1 MSVASAVAFDLS
13 VYIPIVN
20 SLSEQQI
27 LEIFWN
33 EFIGS
38 VKRVDFFDAPNG
50 NKSAFVH
57 LHYWFEFKK
66 FEIWD
71 RINTYG
77 SYRCMYNGNTNYLIL
92 RKMTCDPIPETTM
105 NIHQVAALLSEH
117 TAKIAELETIIA
129 QQAVN
134 ISNYEQ
140 LISGTAVAA
149 NIWNHELMGEE
160 DSLVSPRWEEEDDSG
175 MVCVEPEEEEEE
187 EEDFAM
193 DCEETRSTSSGSG
206 SSSSNVS
213 EGSISRRMQ
222 MSMELCGNN

>member
-1 MSVASAVAFDLS
+1 MSVAAAVAFDLS

-27 LEIFWN
+27 VEIFWN

-117 TAKIAELETIIA
+117 TAKIAELEAKVAEQAEIIA
-129 QQAVN
+129 
-134 ISNYEQ
+134 NYEQ
-140 LISGTAVAA
+140 QQELGLGT
-149 NIWNHELMGEE
+149 WNHELIDPDDMEKLM
-160 DSLVSPRWEEEDDSG
+160 DSLISPRW
-175 MVCVEPEEEEEE
+175 PEEEENDSDMVCVHP
-187 EEDFAM
+187 EDS
-193 DCEETRSTSSGSG
+193 DETKSTGSG
-206 SSSSNVS
+206 DGSTGS
-213 EGSISRRMQ
+213 ETSISKRMQ
-222 MSMELCGNN
+222 MSIELCGNN